1 MGSWKYEIVHDYDA
15 TKLIK
20 EFREEN
26 LKLKNA
32 KGVDD
37 NETDCII
44 YAEKDDHT
52 ISLGRVLLVKMSNS
66 MIRYYYEYKNPD
78 YLPKYWAKYIYD
90 ENKNSKTFQFKEEE
104 ISDAFLESI
113 KLQTKQ
119 MNVSAL
125 EVQNYIKKVT
135 ENLSDNIRKE
145 EKFSREQWDPTL
157 KSDQYLFAQPELAI
171 NYFVEKCNSLKNN
184 LSKIKKQLEHIKSFK
199 VIGKEY
205 KVQTIED
212 IIKGIDEQIKSIET
226 LKNWLVENRD
236 DIKLNIAYFCGIF
249 NGIVEFIA
257 GFIDIGLLAI
267 NIVIGEIL
275 SEETNLELLEIR
287 EAVEEMLSKIL
298 KDPVKVF
305 NDIIEAIK
313 NYKYSRYDDPKLN
326 QYQLQYNEGEDAVL
340 ATDIIITIILII
352 KAIVQLAKLL
362 PKFTRWI
369 ESVLSRNGKGAK
381 KLKNIVN
388 KEYIKLSDEL
398 VNATKNKELFQ
409 SSNNLDELYD
419 AARIANVELKK
430 NTTSFAI
437 ETNGKAGFR
446 DGLKS
451 KERAL
456 EKINSDYSGEVARLV
471 DIAGSK
477 VVYETVD
484 DLYRA
489 LQKFHK
495 ENKILKIKDRIQ
507 KPLNGYRD
515 ILMNIEAKNGHIV
528 EFRLHLKEMDEV
540 ADGIGHKLYEEVRS
554 IKAKAIIENRK
565 LTIDEFNNIKNLEE
579 KSLKLYDEAW
589 IKIINK

>member
-26 LKLKNA
+26 LKLKNS

-37 NETDCII
+37 DETDCII

-52 ISLGRVLLVKMSNS
+52 ISLGRVLLVKMSDS
-66 MIRYYYEYKNPD
+66 MIRYYYEYKDPD

-135 ENLSDNIRKE
+135 ENLSDNVRKE

-275 SEETNLELLEIR
+275 SEETNLEFLEIR

-326 QYQLQYNEGEDAVL
+326 QYQLQYNEGEDSVL

-477 VVYETVD
+477 IVYETVD

-589 IKIINK
+589 TKIINK